1 MHYENAFIKLQ
12 KHSVELSDAWW
23 GFGKEKTFEF
33 YDIGK
38 SSISRVVPDLENNAH
53 NLFEIAFEIEQ
64 NQILHTRQV
73 YTMVGFMG
81 DAGGLLQVLVFF
93 PGILLFPISLHK
105 MLMAASKELYVVS
118 KEDAQI
124 LSEKLDEKHNER
136 CHYTVSYSALTS
148 IQIFLMSQ
156 FDCFKY
162 CIKNAEK
169 KRRIINKTQQI
180 IEEYSDIL
188 AVIKNMR

>member
-1 MHYENAFIKLQ
+1 
-12 KHSVELSDAWW
+12 
-23 GFGKEKTFEF
+23 
-33 YDIGK
+33 
-38 SSISRVVPDLENNAH
+38 
-53 NLFEIAFEIEQ
+53 
-64 NQILHTRQV
+64 
-73 YTMVGFMG
+73 
-81 DAGGLLQVLVFF
+81 
-93 PGILLFPISLHK
+93 
-105 MLMAASKELYVVS
+105 VS